1 MSTSGNAS
9 LDLPVTKLPLLHEG
23 ETMQSQLR
31 QLEVH
36 CQNYF
41 SLKDIAADK
50 QVANLIGCF
59 RDYRITTWLENDTER
74 AAAILLTFKAFMV
87 EVRERLLPTDW
98 ERSVKQEM
106 MSRKQ
111 AKNETFLTFIT
122 AVERFNSLL
131 INTPSHLDTAHVR
144 TLLESNMLT
153 DLADDLN
160 DEGKAADETNYKKW
174 ADIFK
179 RKDNT
184 RIRNLNRLN
193 EIADECAKRDRRT
206 TAPVDER
213 PPKRSKTNENAP
225 PSTSGASSSSTSN
238 ADGGKRCPKL
248 TEDERGLLA
257 ANYGCTRCR
266 LPFVGHGDAQD
277 KTCPWP
283 APTNYKPVTQATI
296 DAATATLTP
305 DLRVKYGVKP
315 KPAPIAVIAP
325 VELDDVDDS
334 DDSVDSAASG
344 VSEPHLYWDFR
355 MEGPMSNL
363 PIDVR
368 GLIDNGAHLVLIRKD
383 LVQRLALRRS
393 RLHKPVPI
401 SVALETNNAP
411 STAMLYEYI
420 HFKALSNDL
429 SYETKTVRALIAP
442 NLCAPVILGLP
453 FLTHNSIVVDHGD
466 RNVIDKKSNY
476 NLLDPVIAS
485 PPPPPRPKLREHSN
499 LFESVRD
506 VDVVAAV
513 HERIEALAELEH
525 REKLGI
531 SIKAEYQP
539 IFEPIPHVDDLPTDV
554 LCEIKIK
561 DAYKTL
567 SKRSYQSPR
576 KYKDAWQ

>member
-1 MSTSGNAS
+1 MPLEAVSNGSHHSVPPGTGHVTHLCHVTKLATRQPSVPHSLVTRGQSKVAAANIDGTDESSHPRSSSPTSPLTPLPATRPTTPPRASAHISDSDSSPEPPTRTLTMSTSGNAS
-9 LDLPVTKLPLLHEG
+9 LDLPATKLPLLHEG
-23 ETMQSQLR
+23 ETTQSQLR

-50 QVANLIGCF
+50 QVANVIGCF

-98 ERSVKQEM
+98 ERSIKQEM

-174 ADIFK
+174 ADIVK

-193 EIADECAKRDRRT
+193 EIADERAKRDRRT

-238 ADGGKRCPKL
+238 AAGGKRCPKL

-296 DAATATLTP
+296 DAAAATLTP
-305 DLRVKYGVKP
+305 DLRANP
-315 KPAPIAVIAP
+315 
-325 VELDDVDDS
+325 L
-334 DDSVDSAASG
+334 
-344 VSEPHLYWDFR
+344 
-355 MEGPMSNL
+355 
-363 PIDVR
+363 
-368 GLIDNGAHLVLIRKD
+368 
-383 LVQRLALRRS
+383 
-393 RLHKPVPI
+393 
-401 SVALETNNAP
+401 
-411 STAMLYEYI
+411 
-420 HFKALSNDL
+420 
-429 SYETKTVRALIAP
+429 
-442 NLCAPVILGLP
+442 
-453 FLTHNSIVVDHGD
+453 
-466 RNVIDKKSNY
+466 
-476 NLLDPVIAS
+476 
-485 PPPPPRPKLREHSN
+485 
-499 LFESVRD
+499 
-506 VDVVAAV
+506 
-513 HERIEALAELEH
+513 
-525 REKLGI
+525 
-531 SIKAEYQP
+531 
-539 IFEPIPHVDDLPTDV
+539 
-554 LCEIKIK
+554 
-561 DAYKTL
+561 
-567 SKRSYQSPR
+567 
-576 KYKDAWQ
+576 